1 MGSSAVPSGQCRRGL
16 LLRRPGATKRL
27 WRASVALV
35 ACIASIFSLGAQPI
49 GSVPASAQLLAAG
62 SPVDASTGCPKA
74 LPEYALNDLDLG
86 PGLRCVSWP
95 VSTFEQVS
103 GGADGTCGGATFIL
117 VPLSKNADGYFAFWN
132 RTGPNADPSPSEPW
146 VFVSNVRGP
155 AEDEVWS
162 TTTITPGNTGVD
174 VNYDVPTGDGAWFVG
189 AGGGTCSDVESS
201 AGVARAWAV
210 TYKREVSGQVTV
222 AGPAGPAPGITMNAS
237 CPSGGTTTT
246 DTNGNYEF
254 LLDKGPCT
262 IAPEL
267 KPGDIS
273 TPVQRVLNVTTD
285 INNVN
290 FVVPCDAVSAGPA
303 GTGSDGPRQPD
314 AALVPAVSSA
324 SSADCLQVFIKIV
337 GPIPNVGTRSG
348 LSVDNYVPD
357 DGPVNFT
364 TLTGA
369 PHESTPLVA
378 IHQVGQ
384 QCVSGC
390 ANILIS
396 VVNKVTHLPATDAE
410 VNVGLG
416 TIDTAESP
424 DLHQQGSQFL
434 CVQTGDFENQD
445 CGIGLNG
452 LKTDA
457 NGQVRLLYWAPG
469 EMVRA
474 HVELSAQACTPSACA
489 LKHATSKITV
499 YPYRIFH
506 YQAELSPED
515 VAVLVGMVRTAGFFE
530 LWSKAAEQGFEYVAH
545 QWIHLL
551 EVESTAVTLALGPIG
566 FAVAFAAVDLAHE
579 TSEALESLALRAAF
593 FTATGLSD
601 AGLGVASYRTFSKV
615 GPLDDVCFAALV
627 LRVGKFDSQGCSWPI
642 FNHPEGWLWE
652 LAKQWTDEYSNYTE
666 WPPRAPVGL
675 VTLKPVKPEPID
687 LSMYETSYCVGG
699 AHCGPGYGSLH
710 SPDIRT
716 DLCIYIAQLGSTGS
730 TTCGIYYN
738 APIWV
743 ASQEGV
749 DTKLGHPKA
758 LGTSLP

>member
-1 MGSSAVPSGQCRRGL
+1 
-16 LLRRPGATKRL
+16 
-27 WRASVALV
+27 LV
-35 ACIASIFSLGAQPI
+35 ACIATIFSIGAQPI

-95 VSTFEQVS
+95 VSMFEQVTK
-103 GGADGTCGGATFIL
+103 GANGNCGGATYML
-117 VPLSKNADGYFAFWN
+117 VPLSKNADGYLALWN
-132 RTGPNADPSPSEPW
+132 RTGPSADPSPSEPW
-146 VFVSNVRGP
+146 VFTSTTGGP
-155 AEDEVWS
+155 YGEEIWS
-162 TTTITPGNTGVD
+162 TTTITPEKTGVD

-189 AGGGTCSDVESS
+189 AGGASCSEVESS

-222 AGPAGPAPGITMNAS
+222 AGSGGPAPNITMNAS

-246 DTNGNYEF
+246 DTNGNYAF

-267 KPGDIS
+267 KPGDTS
-273 TPVQRVLNVTTD
+273 TPVQRVLDVTTD

-290 FVVPCDAVSAGPA
+290 FLVPCDAVSPEPA
-303 GTGSDGPRQPD
+303 GTGTNGPRQPD
-314 AALVPAVSSA
+314 AALIPAVSSA

-369 PHESTPLVA
+369 PHEATPLVA

-452 LKTDA
+452 LKTDD

-469 EMVRA
+469 EMVKA

-499 YPYRIFH
+499 YPYRIYH
-506 YQAELSPED
+506 YQGELPPED
-515 VAVLVGMVRTAGFFE
+515 VYDLAQMVKQEGYFDI
-530 LWSKAAEQGFEYVAH
+530 SSHVVEQGLEATAH
-545 QWIHLL
+545 EWLHLL
-551 EVESTAVTLALGPIG
+551 GVEKAIVTRLLGPIG
-566 FAVAFAAVDLAHE
+566 FAVAFTILELAHL
-579 TSEALESLALRAAF
+579 TSELLEDAALRGAF
-593 FTATGLSD
+593 FTATGLSA
-601 AGLGVASYRTFSKV
+601 AGLEASPYSKV
-615 GPLDDVCFAALV
+615 LGPGDAKNFESTV
-627 LRVGKFDSQGCSWPI
+627 LEPYWHYRGSPTGVTQTK
-642 FNHPEGWLWE
+642 GWLWD
-652 LAKQWTDEYSNYTE
+652 LAEPWAEKYGNLYSTQIN
-666 WPPRAPVGL
+666 L
-675 VTLKPVKPEPID
+675 IKPEPLD
-687 LSMYETSYCVGG
+687 LSVYETSYCMGG

-716 DLCIYIAQLGSTGS
+716 DLCIFINQLGPY
-730 TTCGIYYN
+730 CGIYYN

-743 ASQEGV
+743 VSQEGV
-749 DTKLGHPKA
+749 DKDLHHPEA
-758 LGTSLP
+758 LDTSLP